1 VQVGGQP
8 IPPEILFP
16 FCMQCKT
23 AKSIFCYIQK
33 DREKV
38 PAVWTNREGGSRAVK
53 TLGVVI
59 DVVGFSILT
68 SICGKK
74 IEKREWGEAV
84 WCFLIALGTILYLVK
99 VTPPF

>member
-1 VQVGGQP
+1 
-8 IPPEILFP
+8 
-16 FCMQCKT
+16 
-23 AKSIFCYIQK
+23 
-33 DREKV
+33 
-38 PAVWTNREGGSRAVK
+38 VK